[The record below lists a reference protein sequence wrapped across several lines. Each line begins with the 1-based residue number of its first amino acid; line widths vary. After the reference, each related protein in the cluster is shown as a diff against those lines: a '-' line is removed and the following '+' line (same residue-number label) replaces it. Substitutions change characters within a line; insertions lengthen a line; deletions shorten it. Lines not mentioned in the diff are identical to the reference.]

1 MRTAAN
7 ELGAEKIRVNAVCPG
22 WVDTPM
28 FEIQAA
34 ELGWGRRQA
43 EANFTGDQLIHRLI
57 EPDEIADAAIWLA
70 STGAAMVTGIALPV
84 DGGLLVS
91 QFSS

>member
-1 MRTAAN
+1 
-7 ELGAEKIRVNAVCPG
+7 
-22 WVDTPM
+22 M

-34 ELGWGRRQA
+34 ELGWGRKQA
-43 EANFTGDQLIHRLI
+43 EANFTGDQLIRRLI

-70 STGAAMVTGIALPV
+70 SPGPAMVNGIALPV